1 MNVFGY
7 VTPYKQELKVW
18 EFEEYRGLYCGLCK
32 TIGREYGWV
41 PRMFL
46 NYDYVFLAL
55 LLQELSGQPG
65 KMEPHRCV
73 VHPTCKRPMCAANAT
88 LSYVSGLSVL
98 LVYHKMQ
105 DNLCDSV
112 WWKKAGFLALK
123 WLLTPAY
130 RRAQRKYPVLEQH
143 VCRSIAQLTEIEHQK
158 SENLDQAAATFADMM
173 REVAQE
179 GAAGQQQ
186 KRIAGAIGQELGRWI
201 YIMDAFSDIEQDLGQ
216 GSYNPLLYRF
226 AYRREESVEQFRGRI
241 AGQVDFTLVQSLSV
255 MYGAFEL
262 MQPGRYHGILKNI
275 ILLGLASRQREIM
288 GKQKGEEDDG
298 PL

>member
-1 MNVFGY
+1 M
-7 VTPYKQELKVW
+7 
-18 EFEEYRGLYCGLCK
+18 
-32 TIGREYGWV
+32 

-65 KMEPHRCV
+65 KMEACRCV
-73 VHPTCKRPMCAANAT
+73 VHPTCKRPMCATNEN

-105 DNLCDSV
+105 DNICDSV
-112 WWKKAGFLALK
+112 WWKKAGFFVMK
-123 WLLTPAY
+123 WMLTPAY

-143 VCRSIAQLTEIEHQK
+143 VCHSIEALSHLEAQK
-158 SENLDQAAATFADMM
+158 SENLDQVAATFADMM

-179 GAAGQQQ
+179 GAKGQQQ
-186 KRIAGAIGQELGRWI
+186 KRIAGVIGQELGRWI
-201 YIMDAFSDIEQDLGQ
+201 YIMDAFSDMEEDLGQ

-226 AYRREESVEQFRGRI
+226 AYRQEEGVAQFRSRI

-262 MQPGRYHGILKNI
+262 MEPGRYHGILKNI

-288 GKQKGEEDDG
+288 GKQEGEENNG
-298 PL
+298 PI